1 MEMKAGPSTGAYHMS
16 RRDFTREIDVLR
28 QRVATFAR
36 HERQSAAPQP
46 VVGEAVEALSAALEE
61 LQAAHEELQ
70 RANEM
75 LQQQNAE
82 LTVAHQRYQELFDF
96 APEAYLVTDTRG
108 VIREANDTAAALL
121 KIRRDFLIGKPL
133 KVFIAEEDSQTFLI
147 RLSQLCQG
155 EGAQEWELRVQP
167 REGPGFPALISIT
180 PEHDVQ
186 RRVIGIRWLL
196 RNFSERKRAE
206 EMLQRA
212 HDDLEQRV
220 RERTAE
226 LSSANAALKVALQ
239 QKDMLL
245 KEIHHRVKNNLQ
257 IVSSLL
263 SLQAGYNPDP
273 LVKEMLADS
282 QQRIQSMALIHE
294 ILYQSRDLGRIN
306 MAIYLQTL
314 TSHLVRSYR
323 TDDTQITL
331 TLSVDQVL
339 LDVDTAIPCGLLL
352 NELISNCLKHA
363 FPDHRKGDVAVDLHA
378 DPSGLVTLTIRDDGI
393 GFPADLDF
401 RNSNTLGLQ
410 LVTGLVE
417 QLQGTI
423 TMTRDVG
430 CAFTITFSP

>member
-1 MEMKAGPSTGAYHMS
+1 MGK
-16 RRDFTREIDVLR
+16 RDFTREIDVLR
-28 QRVATFAR
+28 RRVATFAR
-36 HERQSAAPQP
+36 HERQSVAPQP
-46 VVGEAVEALSAALEE
+46 IVEEAAEALSAALEE

-70 RANEM
+70 RANEV
-75 LQQQNAE
+75 LQQRNAE
-82 LTVAHQRYQELFDF
+82 LTIAHQRYQELFNF

-108 VIREANDTAAALL
+108 VIQEANDTAARLL

-133 KVFIAEEDSQTFLI
+133 KVFIAEEDSKTFLMQLS
-147 RLSQLCQG
+147 RLRQG
-155 EGAQEWELRVQP
+155 AAVQEWEVRAQP
-167 REGPGFPALISIT
+167 REGPDFPALISIA
-180 PEHDVQ
+180 PAHDTQ
-186 RRVIGIRWLL
+186 QRVIGMRWLL
-196 RNFSERKRAE
+196 RDISERKRAE
-206 EMLQRA
+206 EMLRRA

-220 RERTAE
+220 RERTAD
-226 LSSANAALKVALQ
+226 LGSANSALETALQ

-273 LVKEMLADS
+273 LVKELFADS

-306 MAIYLQTL
+306 MADYLRTL
-314 TSHLVRSYR
+314 ASHLVRSYR
-323 TDDTQITL
+323 TDDGQITL

-363 FPDHRKGDVAVDLHA
+363 FPDHRKGEVSVDLHA
-378 DPSGLVTLTIRDDGI
+378 DPAGRVTLTVRDDGI
-393 GFPADLDF
+393 GFPADADF

-410 LVTGLVE
+410 LITGLVE
-417 QLQGTI
+417 QLKGTVS
-423 TMTRDVG
+423 MARDGG
-430 CAFTITFSP
+430 CAFTITLSA